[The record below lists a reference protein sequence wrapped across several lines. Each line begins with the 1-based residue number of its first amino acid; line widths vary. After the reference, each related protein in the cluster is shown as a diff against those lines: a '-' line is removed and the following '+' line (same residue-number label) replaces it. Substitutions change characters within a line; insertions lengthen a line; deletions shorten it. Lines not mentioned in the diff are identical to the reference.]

1 MLALHQC
8 PVFIIQFDKDR
19 NIKRD
24 SLLEQIKKLKLP
36 NGFLEIKKVTQP
48 MKLMIGRD
56 RMFWQLLINQ
66 NLVRTRLITIIILCS
81 TIILP
86 LTAVIIKLILFYT
99 LILCSGSNVVEK
111 LRNREFDVQDKESNK
126 PKQSSYFR
134 VLMVFTILLVISVGW
149 KWIHLYQNAIAK
161 REANVS
167 RLFDKCHKRS
177 WYSTLTGILFW
188 EDEATK
194 CKEYFLAMYA
204 NPMFEV
210 NPMDA
215 CILT

>member
-1 MLALHQC
+1 
-8 PVFIIQFDKDR
+8 
-19 NIKRD
+19 
-24 SLLEQIKKLKLP
+24 
-36 NGFLEIKKVTQP
+36 
-48 MKLMIGRD
+48 
-56 RMFWQLLINQ
+56 
-66 NLVRTRLITIIILCS
+66 
-81 TIILP
+81 
-86 LTAVIIKLILFYT
+86 
-99 LILCSGSNVVEK
+99 
-111 LRNREFDVQDKESNK
+111 
-126 PKQSSYFR
+126 
-134 VLMVFTILLVISVGW
+134 MVFTTLLVISIGW
-149 KWIHLYQNAIAK
+149 KWVHLYQNAIAK

-215 CILT
+215 CIEVVSMIVLRPFQLLGESLGIFYKSFLEQLSFFWKIPGTIILLISFIFILIFILRLYKK